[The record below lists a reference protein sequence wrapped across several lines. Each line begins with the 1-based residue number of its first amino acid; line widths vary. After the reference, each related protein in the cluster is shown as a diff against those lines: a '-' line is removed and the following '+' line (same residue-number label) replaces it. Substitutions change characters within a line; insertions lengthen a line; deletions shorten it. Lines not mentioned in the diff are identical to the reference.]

1 MNSSRLLL
9 LSGGVWTPA
18 KLFRTAD
25 IGAWYDPTE
34 MSSIFQES
42 TGTTPVTASG
52 QLVGLLLDKQ
62 NGYIR
67 GAELATSL
75 TSNNGSVAYS
85 GGIATFTASAVAN
98 GIATALNFLTLGK
111 TYEMTY
117 RIVSIS
123 SGSLRVGAGTSGSG
137 TTRST
142 AGTYTERLFC
152 SGTNS
157 TGSIIAFANP
167 TNAVVD
173 SISFKE
179 IPGNHA
185 TQSTAGSRP
194 TLNAGGKINYSS
206 GTKSLVATFA
216 SSLGSSC
223 TVARSIPQA
232 DASILTAQTIGTTY
246 TDTTDNCGLVII
258 NRDLTATET
267 NQLRRWLNRR
277 AG

>member
-34 MSSIFQES
+34 LTSMFQES

-52 QLVGLLLDKQ
+52 QVVGLFLDKQ

-67 GAELATSL
+67 GAELATSM
-75 TSNNGSVAYS
+75 TSNNGSVVYS
-85 GGIATFTASAVAN
+85 GGVATYTASAAGN
-98 GIATALNFLTLGK
+98 GVVQTILTLGK
-111 TYEMTY
+111 TYEATF
-117 RIVSIS
+117 RVVSIS
-123 SGSLRVGAGTSGSG
+123 SGSIRPNAGNTGSG
-137 TTRST
+137 TTVT
-142 AGTYTERLFC
+142 TPGTYRQILVC
-152 SGTNS
+152 SGNTVAAVS
-157 TGSIIAFANP
+157 AIANP
-167 TNAVVD
+167 CTAVVD
-173 SISFKE
+173 SVSFKE
-179 IPGNHA
+179 VSGNHA
-185 TQSTAGSRP
+185 TQSTSGSRP
-194 TLNAGGKINYSS
+194 TLNASGKINYSS
-206 GTKSLVATFA
+206 GTKSLVSTFP

-223 TVARSIPQA
+223 TVAHSIPQA